1 MNKYNTLEKILIYS
15 GILIFMTFIL
25 LPFVEMFY
33 ASLRPLDHLFRSP
46 YQFYSDDLSFWAYR
60 EMWNT
65 VPMLGRYIFNSFFL
79 ASSVAIITLI
89 FVIPAAYSYARFKFP
104 AKNTSLYILLAI
116 NMFSGAVLLIPLYKV
131 LRTFGLLNSYQ
142 AMIVPGVA
150 FLIPTSIWLL
160 KSYFEKIPIDLE
172 EAAFVDG
179 ASRVQI
185 LRHIIAPLSTP
196 GLVVVGIYAFI
207 GAYAQQFLFAITFN
221 QKKEYMPIPSG
232 LYEFIGY
239 QSVKWNEMMAASLV
253 GIAPVLLV
261 FIFFVFLDLN
271 HEIKSLLIT
280 TAKYA
285 WDVDSTLLDF
295 NRH

>member
-1 MNKYNTLEKILIYS
+1 MDKYSTIEKIFIYS
-15 GILIFMTFIL
+15 AIFVFMTFIL

-65 VPMLGRYIFNSFFL
+65 VPLLGRYIFNSFFL
-79 ASSVAIITLI
+79 ASSVAILTLL
-89 FVIPAAYSYARFKFP
+89 FVIPAAYSYARFSFP
-104 AKNTSLYILLAI
+104 FKNTSLYVLLAI

-131 LRTFGLLNSYQ
+131 LRTFGLLNTYQ

-150 FLIPTSIWLL
+150 FLIPTAIWLL
-160 KSYFEKIPIDLE
+160 KSYFEKIPVDLE

-221 QKKEYMPIPSG
+221 QKKEFMPIPSG

-239 QSVKWNEMMAASLV
+239 TTVKWNEMMAASLV
-253 GIAPVLLV
+253 GIAPVL
-261 FIFFVFLDLN
+261 IVFLFLQ
-271 HEIKSLLIT
+271 
-280 TAKYA
+280 KYIVEGLTSGA
-285 WDVDSTLLDF
+285 VK
-295 NRH
+295 N

>member
-1 MNKYNTLEKILIYS
+1 MDKYIFLEKFFIYS
-15 GILIFMTFIL
+15 AIFIFMTFIL

-46 YQFYSDDLSFWAYR
+46 YQFYSDDLSFWAYS

-79 ASSVAIITLI
+79 ASSVAILTLL
-89 FVIPAAYSYARFKFP
+89 FVIPAAYSYARFNFP
-104 AKNTSLYILLAI
+104 FKNSSLYILLAI

-160 KSYFEKIPIDLE
+160 KSYFEKIPVDLE

-253 GIAPVLLV
+253 GIAPVLIL
-261 FIFFVFLDLN
+261 FIFLQKYIVEGL
-271 HEIKSLLIT
+271 
-280 TAKYA
+280 TAGAVK
-285 WDVDSTLLDF
+285 
-295 NRH
+295 N

>member
-1 MNKYNTLEKILIYS
+1 MNNYTFFEKIFLYI

-25 LPFVEMFY
+25 LPFAEMFY

-46 YQFYSDDLSFWAYR
+46 YQFFSDDLSFWAYG

-65 VPMLGRYIFNSFFL
+65 VPLLGRYIFNSFFL
-79 ASSVAIITLI
+79 ATCVAILTLF
-89 FVIPAAYSYARFKFP
+89 FVIPAAYSYARFNFP
-104 AKNTSLYILLAI
+104 AKNSSLYLLLAI
-116 NMFSGAVLLIPLYKV
+116 NMFSGAVLLIPLYKL
-131 LRTFGLLNSYQ
+131 LRTLGLLNSYQ

-221 QKKEYMPIPSG
+221 SKKEFMPIPAG

-239 QSVKWNEMMAASLV
+239 QTIKWNEMMAASLV
-253 GIAPVLLV
+253 GIAPVLII
-261 FIFFVFLDLN
+261 FIFLQRYIVEGL
-271 HEIKSLLIT
+271 
-280 TAKYA
+280 TAGAVK
-285 WDVDSTLLDF
+285 
-295 NRH
+295 N

>member
-1 MNKYNTLEKILIYS
+1 MDRYTFLEKFFIYS
-15 GILIFMTFIL
+15 VIFIFMTFIL

-79 ASSVAIITLI
+79 ASSVAILTLL
-89 FVIPAAYSYARFKFP
+89 FVIPAAYSYARFNFP
-104 AKNTSLYILLAI
+104 FKNSSLYILLAI

-160 KSYFEKIPIDLE
+160 KSYFEKIPVDLE

-207 GAYAQQFLFAITFN
+207 GAYTQQFLFAITFN

-253 GIAPVLLV
+253 GIAPVLIL
-261 FIFFVFLDLN
+261 FIFLQKYIVEGL
-271 HEIKSLLIT
+271 
-280 TAKYA
+280 TAGAVK
-285 WDVDSTLLDF
+285 
-295 NRH
+295 N

>member
-1 MNKYNTLEKILIYS
+1 MNKYNPFEKILIYF
-15 GILIFMTFIL
+15 GIFVFMTFIL
-25 LPFVEMFY
+25 LPFIEMFY

-79 ASSVAIITLI
+79 ASCVAILTLI
-89 FVIPAAYSYARFKFP
+89 FVIPAAYAYARFKFP
-104 AKNTSLYILLAI
+104 AKNMSLYILLAI
-116 NMFSGAVLLIPLYKV
+116 NMFSGAVILIPLYKL
-131 LRTFGLLNSYQ
+131 LRTLGLLNSYQ
-142 AMIVPGVA
+142 SMIIPGVA
-150 FLIPTSIWLL
+150 FLIPTAIWLL

-196 GLVVVGIYAFI
+196 GLVVVCIYAFI

-221 QKKEYMPIPSG
+221 QKKEYMPIPTG

-253 GIAPVLLV
+253 GIAPVLIL
-261 FIFFVFLDLN
+261 FVFLQRYIVEGL
-271 HEIKSLLIT
+271 
-280 TAKYA
+280 TAGAVK
-285 WDVDSTLLDF
+285 
-295 NRH
+295 N

>member
-1 MNKYNTLEKILIYS
+1 MDKFTLVQKIFLYTA
-15 GILIFMTFIL
+15 ILIFMIFIL

-60 EMWNT
+60 EMWHT

-79 ASSVAIITLI
+79 ATSVAILTLL
-89 FVIPAAYSYARFKFP
+89 FVIPAAYSYARFNFP
-104 AKNTSLYILLAI
+104 FKNSSLYILLAI

-150 FLIPTSIWLL
+150 FLIPTAIWLL
-160 KSYFEKIPIDLE
+160 KSYFEKIPVDLE

-196 GLVVVGIYAFI
+196 GLVVVGIYSFI

-221 QKKEYMPIPSG
+221 QKKEFMPIPSG

-253 GIAPVLLV
+253 GIAPVLIL
-261 FIFFVFLDLN
+261 FIFLQRYIVEGL
-271 HEIKSLLIT
+271 
-280 TAKYA
+280 TAGAVK
-285 WDVDSTLLDF
+285 
-295 NRH
+295 N

>member
-1 MNKYNTLEKILIYS
+1 MNKYNPFEKVFIYF
-15 GILIFMTFIL
+15 GIFVFMTFIL

-79 ASSVAIITLI
+79 ASCVAILTLI
-89 FVIPAAYSYARFKFP
+89 FVIPAAYAYARFKFP
-104 AKNTSLYILLAI
+104 AKNMSLYILLAI
-116 NMFSGAVLLIPLYKV
+116 NMFSGAVILIPLYKL
-131 LRTFGLLNSYQ
+131 LRTLGLLNSYQ
-142 AMIVPGVA
+142 SMIIPGVA
-150 FLIPTSIWLL
+150 FLIPTAIWLL

-221 QKKEYMPIPSG
+221 QKKEYMPIPTG

-239 QSVKWNEMMAASLV
+239 QSVKWNEMMAAALV
-253 GIAPVLLV
+253 GLLPVLLL
-261 FIFFVFLDLN
+261 FIFLQKYIVEGL
-271 HEIKSLLIT
+271 
-280 TAKYA
+280 TAGAVK
-285 WDVDSTLLDF
+285 
-295 NRH
+295 N

>member
-1 MNKYNTLEKILIYS
+1 MDKYNLFEKILLYS

-46 YQFYSDDLSFWAYR
+46 YQFFSDDLSFWAYG

-79 ASSVAIITLI
+79 ATSVTVITIL
-89 FVIPAAYSYARFKFP
+89 FVIPAAYSYARFNFTG
-104 AKNTSLYILLAI
+104 KNSSLYLLLAI
-116 NMFSGAVLLIPLYKV
+116 NMFSGAVLLIPLYKL
-131 LRTFGLLNSYQ
+131 LRTLGLLNSYQ

-179 ASRVQI
+179 ASRIQI
-185 LRHIIAPLSTP
+185 LRHIITPLSTP
-196 GLVVVGIYAFI
+196 GLVVVSLYIFI

-221 QKKEYMPIPSG
+221 SKKEYMPIPAG

-239 QSVKWNEMMAASLV
+239 QTIKWNEMMAASLV
-253 GIAPVLLV
+253 GIAPVLII
-261 FIFFVFLDLN
+261 FIFLQKYLVEGL
-271 HEIKSLLIT
+271 
-280 TAKYA
+280 TAG
-285 WDVDSTLLDF
+285 
-295 NRH
+295 

>member
-1 MNKYNTLEKILIYS
+1 MDKFTYFQKLLMYS
-15 GILIFMTFIL
+15 AIFVFMTFIL

-79 ASSVAIITLI
+79 ASSVAILTLL
-89 FVIPAAYSYARFKFP
+89 FVIPAAYSYARFNFP
-104 AKNTSLYILLAI
+104 FKNSSLYILLAI

-160 KSYFEKIPIDLE
+160 KSYFEKIPVDLE

-221 QKKEYMPIPSG
+221 QKKEFMPIPSG

-253 GIAPVLLV
+253 GIAPVLIL
-261 FIFFVFLDLN
+261 FIFLQKYIVEGL
-271 HEIKSLLIT
+271 
-280 TAKYA
+280 TAGAVK
-285 WDVDSTLLDF
+285 
-295 NRH
+295 N

>member
-1 MNKYNTLEKILIYS
+1 MNNYTFFEKVFLYI

-25 LPFVEMFY
+25 LPFAEMFY

-46 YQFYSDDLSFWAYR
+46 YQFFSDDLSFWAYG

-65 VPMLGRYIFNSFFL
+65 VPLLGRYIFNSFFL
-79 ASSVAIITLI
+79 ATCVAILTLF
-89 FVIPAAYSYARFKFP
+89 FVIPAAYSYARFNFP
-104 AKNTSLYILLAI
+104 AKNSSLYLLLAI
-116 NMFSGAVLLIPLYKV
+116 NMFSGAVLLIPLYKL
-131 LRTFGLLNSYQ
+131 LRTLGLLNSYQ

-221 QKKEYMPIPSG
+221 SKKEFMPIPAG

-239 QSVKWNEMMAASLV
+239 QTIKWNEMMAASLV
-253 GIAPVLLV
+253 GIAPVL
-261 FIFFVFLDLN
+261 IIFVFLQRYIVEGL
-271 HEIKSLLIT
+271 
-280 TAKYA
+280 TAGAVK
-285 WDVDSTLLDF
+285 
-295 NRH
+295 N

>member
-1 MNKYNTLEKILIYS
+1 MNKYTTFEKIFLYFSIA
-15 GILIFMTFIL
+15 LFLTFIL

-33 ASLRPLDHLFRSP
+33 ASLRPLKHLFRSP
-46 YQFYSDDLSFWAYR
+46 YQFYSDDLSFWAYS

-65 VPMLGRYIFNSFFL
+65 VPRLGRYIFNSFFL
-79 ASSVAIITLI
+79 ASCVSILTLL
-89 FVIPAAYSYARFKFP
+89 FVIPAAYSYARFNFP
-104 AKNTSLYILLAI
+104 AKNTTLYLLLAV
-116 NMFSGAVLLIPLYKV
+116 NMFSGPVLIIPLYKL
-131 LRTFGLLNSYQ
+131 LRALSLLNTYY

-160 KSYFEKIPIDLE
+160 KSYFQKIPIELE

-179 ASRVQI
+179 ASRLQI
-185 LRHIIAPLSTP
+185 LRHIITPLSTP

-207 GAYAQQFLFAITFN
+207 GAYAQQFLYAISFN
-221 QKKEYMPIPSG
+221 QKKEFMPLPAG

-261 FIFFVFLDLN
+261 FIFLQKYIVEGL
-271 HEIKSLLIT
+271 
-280 TAKYA
+280 TAGAVK
-285 WDVDSTLLDF
+285 
-295 NRH
+295 N

>member
-1 MNKYNTLEKILIYS
+1 MDKFTLVQKIFLYTA
-15 GILIFMTFIL
+15 ILIFMTFIL

-79 ASSVAIITLI
+79 ATSVAILTLL
-89 FVIPAAYSYARFKFP
+89 FVIPAAYSYARFNFP
-104 AKNTSLYILLAI
+104 FKNSSLYILLAI

-150 FLIPTSIWLL
+150 FLIPTAIWLL
-160 KSYFEKIPIDLE
+160 KSYFEKIPVDLE

-196 GLVVVGIYAFI
+196 GLVVVGIYSFI

-221 QKKEYMPIPSG
+221 QKKEFMPIPSG

-253 GIAPVLLV
+253 GIAPVLIL
-261 FIFFVFLDLN
+261 FIFLQRYIVEGL
-271 HEIKSLLIT
+271 
-280 TAKYA
+280 TAGAVK
-285 WDVDSTLLDF
+285 
-295 NRH
+295 N

>member
-1 MNKYNTLEKILIYS
+1 LDKYKLYEKIILYFSITVFLI
-15 GILIFMTFIL
+15 FIL

-46 YQFYSDDLSFWAYR
+46 YQFFSDDLSFWAYR

-65 VPMLGRYIFNSFFL
+65 VPMLPRYIFNSFFL
-79 ASSVAIITLI
+79 ASVTSIITLL
-89 FVIPAAYSYARFKFP
+89 FVIPAAYSYARFNFP
-104 AKNTSLYILLAI
+104 FKNSSLYILLAI

-131 LRTFGLLNSYQ
+131 LRTFGLLNTYQ

-150 FLIPTSIWLL
+150 FLIPTAIWLL
-160 KSYFEKIPIDLE
+160 KSYFEKIPVDLE

-253 GIAPVLLV
+253 GIAPVLIL
-261 FIFFVFLDLN
+261 FIFLQKYIVEGL
-271 HEIKSLLIT
+271 
-280 TAKYA
+280 TAGAVK
-285 WDVDSTLLDF
+285 
-295 NRH
+295 N

>member
-1 MNKYNTLEKILIYS
+1 MDKFTLVQKIFLYTA
-15 GILIFMTFIL
+15 ILIFMIFIL

-46 YQFYSDDLSFWAYR
+46 YQFFSDDLSFWAYR

-79 ASSVAIITLI
+79 ATVTSVITLL
-89 FVIPAAYSYARFKFP
+89 FVIPAAYSYARFTFP
-104 AKNTSLYILLAI
+104 FKNSSLYILLAI

-131 LRTFGLLNSYQ
+131 LRTFGLLNTYQ

-196 GLVVVGIYAFI
+196 GLVVVGIYSFI

-221 QKKEYMPIPSG
+221 QKKEFMPIPSG

-253 GIAPVLLV
+253 GIAPVLIL
-261 FIFFVFLDLN
+261 FIFLQRYIV
-271 HEIKSLLIT
+271 E
-280 TAKYA
+280 
-285 WDVDSTLLDF
+285 
-295 NRH
+295 

>member
-1 MNKYNTLEKILIYS
+1 MNKYTFLEKIFLYI

-25 LPFVEMFY
+25 LPFAEMFY

-46 YQFYSDDLSFWAYR
+46 YQFFSDDLSFWAYG

-65 VPMLGRYIFNSFFL
+65 VPLLGRYIFNSFFL
-79 ASSVAIITLI
+79 ATCVAILTLF
-89 FVIPAAYSYARFKFP
+89 FVIPAAYSYARFNFP
-104 AKNTSLYILLAI
+104 AKNSSLYLLLAI
-116 NMFSGAVLLIPLYKV
+116 NMFSGAVLLIPLYKL
-131 LRTFGLLNSYQ
+131 LRTLGLLNSYQ

-221 QKKEYMPIPSG
+221 SKKEFMPIPAG

-239 QSVKWNEMMAASLV
+239 QTIKWNEMMAASLV
-253 GIAPVLLV
+253 GIAPVL
-261 FIFFVFLDLN
+261 IIFVFLQRYIVEGL
-271 HEIKSLLIT
+271 
-280 TAKYA
+280 TAGAVK
-285 WDVDSTLLDF
+285 
-295 NRH
+295 N

>member
-1 MNKYNTLEKILIYS
+1 MDRYTFLEKFFIYS
-15 GILIFMTFIL
+15 AIFIFMTFIL

-46 YQFYSDDLSFWAYR
+46 YQFYSDDLSFWAYS

-79 ASSVAIITLI
+79 ASSVAILTLL
-89 FVIPAAYSYARFKFP
+89 FVIPAAYSYARFNFP
-104 AKNTSLYILLAI
+104 FKNSSLYILLAI

-160 KSYFEKIPIDLE
+160 KSYFEKIPVDLE

-253 GIAPVLLV
+253 GIAPVLIL
-261 FIFFVFLDLN
+261 FIFLQKFIVEGL
-271 HEIKSLLIT
+271 
-280 TAKYA
+280 TAGAVK
-285 WDVDSTLLDF
+285 
-295 NRH
+295 N